1 MIEIQNSSGKSL
13 IDDKDFQSA
22 TYPAQ
27 EGDSSAAD
35 KLEKEDI
42 LSLSRD
48 AVMQTHFARNQCFQ
62 FEITLEYDKHKKEI
76 KASPMAEDWF
86 NDIPKHFET
95 ALEELK
101 DEQCFL
107 LERYG
112 KIHSHSGHVV
122 FQSDS
127 DSQQEQYPQCEINR
141 IKFLLQRLFKVLES
155 LLLCSKEYTEILSVT
170 EKKLKG
176 NSTAAE
182 FTVEDYQKILQENKR
197 KGEEIEELFFEDR
210 LLLGPI
216 VVNVEKL
223 KK

>member
-1 MIEIQNSSGKSL
+1 M
-13 IDDKDFQSA
+13 
-22 TYPAQ
+22 
-27 EGDSSAAD
+27 
-35 KLEKEDI
+35 
-42 LSLSRD
+42 
-48 AVMQTHFARNQCFQ
+48 
-62 FEITLEYDKHKKEI
+62 
-76 KASPMAEDWF
+76 
-86 NDIPKHFET
+86 
-95 ALEELK
+95 
-101 DEQCFL
+101 
-107 LERYG
+107 
-112 KIHSHSGHVV
+112 
-122 FQSDS
+122 
-127 DSQQEQYPQCEINR
+127 
-141 IKFLLQRLFKVLES
+141 LQRLFKVLES